1 MELFIRQS
9 SFWGSLLFIVIQIA
23 QVVIAVIPGSFMTCL
38 AGVVFFGP
46 WYGFLYSA
54 VGIII
59 GSCINFYLA
68 RRYGEKFI
76 RLFVSDETYEKTKK
90 KFLTGKNFDVVFTA
104 AILLP
109 CAPDDVL
116 CMLAGL
122 TDMSWRK
129 FLTILFLGRPGYDR
143 SCLQS
148 GEVPCYQCCCG
159 RRKINKDIRQW
170 AGSAAG
176 YFMLFYRFCSID
188 SGQPVVYTE
197 KEISQRRK
205 DKGDRRWV

>member
-1 MELFIRQS
+1 MSRQAVKKATNFTTLVLIGALIIFSVYGYQKGIFTSRDQLELFIRQS
-9 SFWGSLLFIVIQIA
+9 SFWGPLLFIVIQIA
-23 QVVIAVIPGSFMTCL
+23 QVVIAVIPGGLTCL

-90 KFLTGKNFDVVFTA
+90 KFLTGKKFDVVFTA

-109 CAPDDVL
+109 CEPDDVL

-129 FLTILFLGRPGYDR
+129 FLTILFLGRP
-143 SCLQS
+143 
-148 GEVPCYQCCCG
+148 VT
-159 RRKINKDIRQW
+159 I
-170 AGSAAG
+170 
-176 YFMLFYRFCSID
+176 
-188 SGQPVVYTE
+188 VVY
-197 KEISQRRK
+197 SLGGAMLPMLLR
-205 DKGDRRWV
+205 

>member
-1 MELFIRQS
+1 MSRQAVKKATNFTTLVLIGALIIFSVYGYQKGIFTNRDQLELFIRQS
-9 SFWGSLLFIVIQIA
+9 SFWGPLLFIVIQIA
-23 QVVIAVIPGSFMTCL
+23 QVVIAVIPGGLTCL

-54 VGIII
+54 VGILI

-76 RLFVSDETYEKTKK
+76 RLFVNDETYEKTRK
-90 KFLTGKNFDVVFTA
+90 KFLTGKKFDVVFTA

-109 CAPDDVL
+109 GAPDDVL

-129 FLTILFLGRPGYDR
+129 FLTILFLWRP
-143 SCLQS
+143 
-148 GEVPCYQCCCG
+148 VT
-159 RRKINKDIRQW
+159 I
-170 AGSAAG
+170 
-176 YFMLFYRFCSID
+176 
-188 SGQPVVYTE
+188 VVY
-197 KEISQRRK
+197 SLGGAMLPLLLR
-205 DKGDRRWV
+205 

>member
-1 MELFIRQS
+1 MSRQAVKKATNFTTLVLIGALIIFSVYGYQKGIFTSRDQLELFIRQS
-9 SFWGSLLFIVIQIA
+9 SFWGPLLFIVIQIA
-23 QVVIAVIPGSFMTCL
+23 QVVIAVIPGGLTCL

-90 KFLTGKNFDVVFTA
+90 KFLTGKMFDVVFTA

-129 FLTILFLGRPGYDR
+129 FLTILFLGRP
-143 SCLQS
+143 
-148 GEVPCYQCCCG
+148 VT
-159 RRKINKDIRQW
+159 I
-170 AGSAAG
+170 
-176 YFMLFYRFCSID
+176 
-188 SGQPVVYTE
+188 VVYSLGGSMLTMLL
-197 KEISQRRK
+197 R
-205 DKGDRRWV
+205 

>member
-1 MELFIRQS
+1 MSRQAVKKATNFTTLVLIGALIIFSVYGYQKGIFTSRDQLELFIRQS
-9 SFWGSLLFIVIQIA
+9 SFWGPLLFILIQIA
-23 QVVIAVIPGSFMTCL
+23 QVVIAVIPGGLTCL

-90 KFLTGKNFDVVFTA
+90 KFLTGKKFDVVFTA

-129 FLTILFLGRPGYDR
+129 FLTILFLGRP
-143 SCLQS
+143 
-148 GEVPCYQCCCG
+148 VT
-159 RRKINKDIRQW
+159 I
-170 AGSAAG
+170 
-176 YFMLFYRFCSID
+176 
-188 SGQPVVYTE
+188 VVY
-197 KEISQRRK
+197 SLGGAMLPMLLR
-205 DKGDRRWV
+205 

>member
-1 MELFIRQS
+1 MSRQAVKKATNFTTLVLIGALIIFSVYGYQKGIFTSRDQLELFIRQS
-9 SFWGSLLFIVIQIA
+9 SFWGPLLFIVIQIA
-23 QVVIAVIPGSFMTCL
+23 QVVIAVIPGGLTCL

-76 RLFVSDETYEKTKK
+76 MLFVSDETYEKTKK
-90 KFLTGKNFDVVFTA
+90 KFLTGKKFDVVFTA

-129 FLTILFLGRPGYDR
+129 FLTILFLGRP
-143 SCLQS
+143 
-148 GEVPCYQCCCG
+148 VT
-159 RRKINKDIRQW
+159 I
-170 AGSAAG
+170 
-176 YFMLFYRFCSID
+176 
-188 SGQPVVYTE
+188 VVY
-197 KEISQRRK
+197 SLGGAMLPMLLR
-205 DKGDRRWV
+205 

>member
-1 MELFIRQS
+1 MSRQAVKKATNFTTLVLIGALIIFSVYGYQKGIFTNRDQLELFIRQS
-9 SFWGSLLFIVIQIA
+9 SFWGPLLFIVIQIA
-23 QVVIAVIPGSFMTCL
+23 QVVIAVIPGGLTCL

-54 VGIII
+54 VGILI

-76 RLFVSDETYEKTKK
+76 RLFVNDETYEKTMK
-90 KFLTGKNFDVVFTA
+90 KFLTGKKFDVVFTA

-129 FLTILFLGRPGYDR
+129 FLTILFLGRP
-143 SCLQS
+143 
-148 GEVPCYQCCCG
+148 VT
-159 RRKINKDIRQW
+159 I
-170 AGSAAG
+170 
-176 YFMLFYRFCSID
+176 
-188 SGQPVVYTE
+188 VVY
-197 KEISQRRK
+197 SL
-205 DKGDRRWV
+205 GGAMLPLLLL

>member
-1 MELFIRQS
+1 MSRQAVKKATNFTTLVLIGALIIFSIYGYQKGIFTNRDQLELFIRQS
-9 SFWGSLLFIVIQIA
+9 SFWGPLLFIVIQIA
-23 QVVIAVIPGSFMTCL
+23 QVVIAVIPGGLTCL

-54 VGIII
+54 VGILI

-76 RLFVSDETYEKTKK
+76 RLFVNDETYEKTRK
-90 KFLTGKNFDVVFTA
+90 KFLTGKKFDVVFTA

-109 CAPDDVL
+109 GAPDDLL

-129 FLTILFLGRPGYDR
+129 FLTILFLGRP
-143 SCLQS
+143 
-148 GEVPCYQCCCG
+148 VT
-159 RRKINKDIRQW
+159 I
-170 AGSAAG
+170 
-176 YFMLFYRFCSID
+176 
-188 SGQPVVYTE
+188 VVY
-197 KEISQRRK
+197 SLGGAMLPLLLR
-205 DKGDRRWV
+205 

>member
-1 MELFIRQS
+1 MSRQAVKKATNFTTLVLIGALILFSVYGYQKGIFTSRDQLELFIRQS
-9 SFWGSLLFIVIQIA
+9 SFWGPLLFIVIQIA
-23 QVVIAVIPGSFMTCL
+23 QVVIAVIPGGLTCL

-76 RLFVSDETYEKTKK
+76 RLFVSDETYEQTKK
-90 KFLTGKNFDVVFTA
+90 KFLTGKKFDVVFTA

-129 FLTILFLGRPGYDR
+129 FLTILFLGRP
-143 SCLQS
+143 
-148 GEVPCYQCCCG
+148 VT
-159 RRKINKDIRQW
+159 I
-170 AGSAAG
+170 
-176 YFMLFYRFCSID
+176 
-188 SGQPVVYTE
+188 VVY
-197 KEISQRRK
+197 SLGGAMLPMLLR
-205 DKGDRRWV
+205 

>member
-1 MELFIRQS
+1 MSRQAVKKATNFATLALIGALIIFSIYGYQKGIFTNREQLELFIRQS
-9 SFWGSLLFIVIQIA
+9 SFWGPLLFIVIQIA
-23 QVVIAVIPGSFMTCL
+23 QVVIAVIPGGLTCL

-54 VGIII
+54 VGILI

-76 RLFVSDETYEKTKK
+76 RLFVNDETYEKTRK
-90 KFLTGKNFDVVFTA
+90 KFLTGKKFDVVFTA

-129 FLTILFLGRPGYDR
+129 FLTILFLGRP
-143 SCLQS
+143 
-148 GEVPCYQCCCG
+148 VT
-159 RRKINKDIRQW
+159 I
-170 AGSAAG
+170 
-176 YFMLFYRFCSID
+176 
-188 SGQPVVYTE
+188 VVY
-197 KEISQRRK
+197 SLGGAMLPLLLR
-205 DKGDRRWV
+205 

>member
-1 MELFIRQS
+1 MSRQAVKKATNFTTLALIGALIIFSIYGYQKGIFTNREQLELFIRQS
-9 SFWGSLLFIVIQIA
+9 SFWGPLLFIVIQIA
-23 QVVIAVIPGSFMTCL
+23 QVVIAVIPGGLTCL

-54 VGIII
+54 VGILI

-76 RLFVSDETYEKTKK
+76 RLFVNDETYEKTRK
-90 KFLTGKNFDVVFTA
+90 KFLTGKKFDVVFTA

-129 FLTILFLGRPGYDR
+129 FLTILFLGRP
-143 SCLQS
+143 
-148 GEVPCYQCCCG
+148 VT
-159 RRKINKDIRQW
+159 I
-170 AGSAAG
+170 
-176 YFMLFYRFCSID
+176 
-188 SGQPVVYTE
+188 VVY
-197 KEISQRRK
+197 SLGGAMLPLLLR
-205 DKGDRRWV
+205 

>member
-1 MELFIRQS
+1 MSRQAVKKATNFTTLVLIGALIIFSVYGYQKGIFTTRDQLELFIRQS
-9 SFWGSLLFIVIQIA
+9 SFWGPLLFIVIQLT
-23 QVVIAVIPGSFMTCL
+23 QVVIAVIPGGLTCL

-54 VGIII
+54 VGILI

-76 RLFVSDETYEKTKK
+76 RLFVNDETYEKTRK
-90 KFLTGKNFDVVFTA
+90 KFLTGKKFDVVFTT

-129 FLTILFLGRPGYDR
+129 FLTILFLGRP
-143 SCLQS
+143 
-148 GEVPCYQCCCG
+148 VT
-159 RRKINKDIRQW
+159 I
-170 AGSAAG
+170 
-176 YFMLFYRFCSID
+176 
-188 SGQPVVYTE
+188 VVY
-197 KEISQRRK
+197 SLGGAMLPLLLR
-205 DKGDRRWV
+205 

>member
-1 MELFIRQS
+1 MSRQAVKKATNFTTLVLIGALIIFSVYGYQKGIFTSRDQLELFIRQS
-9 SFWGSLLFIVIQIA
+9 SFWGPLLFIVIQIA
-23 QVVIAVIPGSFMTCL
+23 QVVIAVIPGGLTCL

-46 WYGFLYSA
+46 WSGFLYSA

-90 KFLTGKNFDVVFTA
+90 KFLTGKKFDVVFTA

-129 FLTILFLGRPGYDR
+129 FLTILFLGRP
-143 SCLQS
+143 
-148 GEVPCYQCCCG
+148 VT
-159 RRKINKDIRQW
+159 I
-170 AGSAAG
+170 
-176 YFMLFYRFCSID
+176 
-188 SGQPVVYTE
+188 VVY
-197 KEISQRRK
+197 SLGGAMLPMLLR
-205 DKGDRRWV
+205 

>member
-1 MELFIRQS
+1 MSRQAVKKATNFTTLVLIGALIIFSIYGYQKGIFTNRDQLELFIRQS
-9 SFWGSLLFIVIQIA
+9 SFWGPLLFIVIQIA
-23 QVVIAVIPGSFMTCL
+23 QVVIAVIPGGLTCL

-54 VGIII
+54 VGILI

-76 RLFVSDETYEKTKK
+76 RLFVNDETYEKTRK
-90 KFLTGKNFDVVFTA
+90 KFLTGKKFDVVFTA

-109 CAPDDVL
+109 GAPDDVL

-129 FLTILFLGRPGYDR
+129 FLTILFLGRP
-143 SCLQS
+143 
-148 GEVPCYQCCCG
+148 VT
-159 RRKINKDIRQW
+159 I
-170 AGSAAG
+170 
-176 YFMLFYRFCSID
+176 
-188 SGQPVVYTE
+188 VVY
-197 KEISQRRK
+197 RLGGAMLPLLLR
-205 DKGDRRWV
+205 

>member
-1 MELFIRQS
+1 MSRQAVKKATNFTTLVLIGALIIFSVYGYQKGIFTSRDQLELFIRQS
-9 SFWGSLLFIVIQIA
+9 SFWGPLLFIVIQIA
-23 QVVIAVIPGSFMTCL
+23 QVVIAVIPGGLTCL

-76 RLFVSDETYEKTKK
+76 RLFVSDETYEQTKK
-90 KFLTGKNFDVVFTA
+90 KFLTGKKFDVVFTA

-129 FLTILFLGRPGYDR
+129 FLTILFLGRP
-143 SCLQS
+143 
-148 GEVPCYQCCCG
+148 VT
-159 RRKINKDIRQW
+159 I
-170 AGSAAG
+170 
-176 YFMLFYRFCSID
+176 
-188 SGQPVVYTE
+188 VVY
-197 KEISQRRK
+197 SLGGAMLPMLLR
-205 DKGDRRWV
+205 

>member
-1 MELFIRQS
+1 MSRQAVKKATNFTTLVLIGALIIFSVYGYQKGIFTSRDQLELFIRQS
-9 SFWGSLLFIVIQIA
+9 SFWGPLLFIVIQIA
-23 QVVIAVIPGSFMTCL
+23 QVVIAVIPGGLTCL

-76 RLFVSDETYEKTKK
+76 RLFVSDETYEQTKK
-90 KFLTGKNFDVVFTA
+90 KFLTGKKFDVVFTA
-104 AILLP
+104 AILIP

-129 FLTILFLGRPGYDR
+129 FLTILFLGRP
-143 SCLQS
+143 
-148 GEVPCYQCCCG
+148 VT
-159 RRKINKDIRQW
+159 I
-170 AGSAAG
+170 
-176 YFMLFYRFCSID
+176 
-188 SGQPVVYTE
+188 VVY
-197 KEISQRRK
+197 SLGGAMLPMLLR
-205 DKGDRRWV
+205 

>member
-1 MELFIRQS
+1 MSRQAVKKATNFTTLVLIGALIIFSVYGYQKGIFTSRDQLELFIRQS
-9 SFWGSLLFIVIQIA
+9 SFWGPLLFIVIQIA
-23 QVVIAVIPGSFMTCL
+23 QVVIAVIPGGLTCL

-90 KFLTGKNFDVVFTA
+90 KFLTGKKFDVVFTA

-129 FLTILFLGRPGYDR
+129 FLTILFLGRP
-143 SCLQS
+143 
-148 GEVPCYQCCCG
+148 VT
-159 RRKINKDIRQW
+159 I
-170 AGSAAG
+170 
-176 YFMLFYRFCSID
+176 
-188 SGQPVVYTE
+188 VVY
-197 KEISQRRK
+197 SLGGAMLPMLLR
-205 DKGDRRWV
+205 

>member
-1 MELFIRQS
+1 MSRQAVKKATNFTTLVLIGALIIFSVYGYQKGIFTSRDQLELFIRQS
-9 SFWGSLLFIVIQIA
+9 SFWGPLLFIVIQIA
-23 QVVIAVIPGSFMTCL
+23 QVVIAVIPGGLTCL

-46 WYGFLYSA
+46 RYGFLYSA

-76 RLFVSDETYEKTKK
+76 RLFVSDETYEQTKK
-90 KFLTGKNFDVVFTA
+90 KFLTGKKFDVVFTA

-129 FLTILFLGRPGYDR
+129 FLTILFLGRP
-143 SCLQS
+143 
-148 GEVPCYQCCCG
+148 VT
-159 RRKINKDIRQW
+159 I
-170 AGSAAG
+170 
-176 YFMLFYRFCSID
+176 
-188 SGQPVVYTE
+188 VVY
-197 KEISQRRK
+197 SLGGAMLPMLLR
-205 DKGDRRWV
+205 

>member
-1 MELFIRQS
+1 MSRQAVKKATNFTTLVLIGALIIFSVYGYQKGIFTSRDQLELFIRQS
-9 SFWGSLLFIVIQIA
+9 SFWGPLLFIVIQIA
-23 QVVIAVIPGSFMTCL
+23 QVVIAVIPGGLTCL

-90 KFLTGKNFDVVFTA
+90 KFLTGKKFDVVFTA

-129 FLTILFLGRPGYDR
+129 FLTILFLGRP
-143 SCLQS
+143 
-148 GEVPCYQCCCG
+148 VT
-159 RRKINKDIRQW
+159 I
-170 AGSAAG
+170 
-176 YFMLFYRFCSID
+176 
-188 SGQPVVYTE
+188 VVY
-197 KEISQRRK
+197 SLGGAMLPLLLR
-205 DKGDRRWV
+205 